1 MTSYIIK
8 RLLASILV
16 IFIVSIF
23 VFSIIHVLPGDPV
36 VMALGL
42 ETPQE
47 DIDRVRE
54 EKHLNDPLPQQY
66 VTWIVEMFHG
76 DFGESLI
83 EFRPV
88 TQIFA
93 DRLPKTL
100 AVGVPAFFIGVL
112 IGIIFGIISAVKR
125 GKFIDQLITLMTTLG
140 IGTPQFWIGMLL
152 MYVFAIK
159 LKWFPMRN
167 LTLPTDNF
175 AQYLRSAFLP
185 IVCSSIQMIG
195 SISRQTRSNM
205 LEVISQDYIRTARA
219 NGIKEST
226 IVYKHALKNA
236 LIPVITVVGMNL
248 RNIIAGSVIIENIF
262 SIPGI
267 GVTMTNAI
275 SNRDYWVLQGCVLL
289 VSIIAVLGNLIVDI
303 LYGYIDPRIRA
314 ARG

>member
-100 AVGVPAFFIGVL
+100 AVGIPAFFIGVL
-112 IGIIFGIISAVKR
+112 IGIAFGVISAVKR

-167 LTLPTDNF
+167 LTLPSVNF
-175 AQYLRSAFLP
+175 VQYLRSAFLP
-185 IVCSSIQMIG
+185 ILCSSIHMIG

-219 NGIKEST
+219 NGLKEST

-236 LIPVITVVGMNL
+236 LIPVITIVGMNL

-275 SNRDYWVLQGCVLL
+275 NNRDYWVLQGCVLL
-289 VSIIAVLGNLIVDI
+289 VSIIAVLGNFIVDI

>member
-66 VTWIVEMFHG
+66 LTWIVEMFHG

-112 IGIIFGIISAVKR
+112 IGIVFGIISAVKR

-167 LTLPTDNF
+167 ITLPSANF
-175 AQYLRSAFLP
+175 GEYLHSAFLP
-185 IVCSSIQMIG
+185 ILCSSIHMIG

-219 NGIKEST
+219 NGLKEST
-226 IVYKHALKNA
+226 IIYKHALKNA